1 MKKKTARELEGADD
15 MRPEYDFSGGVR
27 GEYAKRFAESEVT
40 VVALD
45 SGAEEA
51 PQPKQKP

>member
-1 MKKKTARELEGADD
+1 